1 MPLRSGDFQFKIVFG
16 CNFRQKFSMR
26 SGILCTSLEIMHT
39 PRSNSPLLFDIKN
52 MQQIHTAKYMLPLS
66 ICSRSSRHAS
76 ALAAG
81 SLRQDHAWISAEQ
94 LFCFHKYEFDDV
106 LCKLNATEYTR
117 SFESNPTLPPLR

>member
-1 MPLRSGDFQFKIVFG
+1 
-16 CNFRQKFSMR
+16 
-26 SGILCTSLEIMHT
+26 MHT

-81 SLRQDHAWISAEQ
+81 SLRQDHAWITAEQ
-94 LFCFHKYEFDDV
+94 LFRFHKYEFDDV

-117 SFESNPTLPPLR
+117 SFQIQPCHSQGKERNTKEREREPERERKEETWTDKKR